1 MRLVT
6 PFYFFIGT
14 LLSGII
20 KTTVS
25 PYFKNYYTELIPT
38 ILLVLLLIFC
48 FRFIDKNRIG
58 QVKVNKITGIL
69 LWLSSIFLTF
79 FSVMPLLD

>member
-1 MRLVT
+1 MKLVT

-20 KTTVS
+20 KTTLS
-25 PYFKNYYTELIPT
+25 PYFKNYYTEFIPT

-48 FRFIDKNRIG
+48 FRVIDKTKLG
-58 QVKVNKITGIL
+58 QVKVNKITGVL
-69 LWLSSIFLTF
+69 LWLFSIFLTF
-79 FSVMPLLD
+79 FSVRPLLD